1 MMSKIKLLAIVA
13 LVIVL
18 AIVSIG
24 CEVNDNVETVQEA
37 AETVAKIGTV
47 HSMLKSLADAPLAQP
62 STR

>member
-1 MMSKIKLLAIVA
+1 MSKIKVLAIVA

-24 CEVNDNVETVQEA
+24 CEVNDDVETVQEA
-37 AETVAKIGTV
+37 AETVAEIGTV

-62 STR
+62 SMR